1 VNETAIKQAYVRLK
15 SLKANLPDRIHADQT
30 YVEEFHSIVDILQ
43 NESGHDLSAFRVPAT
58 QMQRESSG
66 GNYITG
72 EVFYTGRLVCTR
84 SYLMMRIDGVLGF
97 FTLVSSKETVGFI
110 PS

>member
-1 VNETAIKQAYVRLK
+1 MNQTVIFQAYSRLK
-15 SLKANLPDRIHADQT
+15 ALKANLPDRIHADHT
-30 YVEEFHSIVDILQ
+30 YVEEFDNILDILQ
-43 NESGHDLSAFRVPAT
+43 KESGHDLSPFHVPAS

-72 EVFYTGRLVCTR
+72 EVFYTGRTVCTR

-97 FTLVSSKETVGFI
+97 FTLSGAKTNVGFTPI
-110 PS
+110 